1 MKRLVLKFGGTSM
14 ASMPQIKR
22 VAQKIA
28 HEYQTHKEI
37 CVVVSAMAGVTD
49 DLVHLCAEASLLHDL
64 KEYDSIV
71 STGEQVSA
79 ALLAMC
85 LQQLGLMSRSWLGWQ
100 VPIITNEHHGSA
112 HIQKIETTQLE
123 EAFQE
128 QEIAIISGFQ
138 GVSKKGRITTLG
150 RGGSD
155 VSAVALAAA
164 LGADRCDI
172 YTDVDGVYTADPRIV
187 PQAQKINQISLSEMR
202 MLAYMG
208 AKVLHP
214 RSVDLADRHSVSVQV
229 LSTFSDKI
237 GSEMPGTLVIPDD
250 QSASLSRIS
259 GVAQLRSLHVLR
271 LNLKPTDNSLL
282 ETFFEMLRQNHVF
295 IVSLNERVIH
305 GELSVTIGFLSKD
318 LPKVEKILQTLK
330 RDIGLKTYEILLS
343 YAKVSIIGMHLGRK
357 SEYIERF
364 INLFHEKAIP
374 YLYFSLSDQNLT
386 ALIPEDYVELVVRS
400 LHQGFELDKS
410 INETSLLLQDE
421 QKWMCNK
428 N

>member
-1 MKRLVLKFGGTSM
+1 M
-14 ASMPQIKR
+14 ASIPQIKR

-49 DLVHLCAEASLLHDL
+49 DLIRLCSEASLLHDV

-85 LQQLGLMSRSWLGWQ
+85 LQQIGLMSRSWLGWQ
-100 VPIITNEHHGSA
+100 IPIMTNDHHGSA
-112 HIQKIETTQLE
+112 HIQRIKTTQLE
-123 EAFQE
+123 KAFKD

-138 GVSKKGRITTLG
+138 GVSKNGRITTLG

-164 LGADRCDI
+164 LGASRCDI

-187 PQAQKINQISLSEMR
+187 PQAQEINQISLSEMR

-214 RSVDLADRHSVSVQV
+214 RSVDLAERHSVSVQV

-237 GSEMPGTLVIPDD
+237 GSEMPGTLLIPDE
-250 QSASLSRIS
+250 QSAPISRIS
-259 GVAQLRSLHVLR
+259 GVAQLRALHALR
-271 LNLKPTDNSLL
+271 LNLPRTDQPLIESFLK
-282 ETFFEMLRQNHVF
+282 TMKQNHVSLL
-295 IVSLNERVIH
+295 SLNERIAH
-305 GELSVTIGFLSKD
+305 GNLMMTIGFLSSD
-318 LPKVEKILQTLK
+318 LPKIEKII
-330 RDIGLKTYEILLS
+330 RDSKIDQKPHAYDILSS
-343 YAKVSIIGMHLGRK
+343 YAIVSVIGMHLGRNPGYLEK
-357 SEYIERF
+357 F
-364 INLFHEKAIP
+364 INMFHEKNIP

-386 ALIPEDYVELVVRS
+386 AFIPEDYVELVVRS
-400 LHQGFELDKS
+400 LHQVFELDKS
-410 INETSLLLQDE
+410 INEMSLLLQDE
-421 QKWMCNK
+421 QKWICNK

>member
-1 MKRLVLKFGGTSM
+1 M

-49 DLVHLCAEASLLHDL
+49 DLVQLCSEASLLHDT

-79 ALLAMC
+79 ALLSMC

-100 VPIITNEHHGSA
+100 IPIITNDHHGSA
-112 HIQKIETTQLE
+112 HIQRIETAHLE

-128 QEIAIISGFQ
+128 QEIAIVSGFQ
-138 GVSKKGRITTLG
+138 GVSQKGRITTLG

-164 LGADRCDI
+164 LGAGRCDI

-214 RSVDLADRHSVSVQV
+214 RSVDLAERHSVSVQV

-259 GVAQLRSLHVLR
+259 GVAQLRALHVVR
-271 LNLKPTDNSLL
+271 FNLTAGDNASLEGFL
-282 ETFFEMLRQNHVF
+282 DRLRQNHVT
-295 IVSLNERVIH
+295 ILSLNERALHDKLTVM
-305 GELSVTIGFLSKD
+305 IGFLSKD
-318 LPKVEKILQTLK
+318 LPKVEKILENSK
-330 RDIGLKTYEILLS
+330 RDLGSKSYEILLS
-343 YAKVSIIGMHLGRK
+343 YAKVSIIGMHLARK
-357 SEYIERF
+357 AEYIERF
-364 INLFHEKAIP
+364 INLFHEKKIP
-374 YLYFSLSDQNLT
+374 YLHFSFSDQNLT

-421 QKWMCNK
+421 QSGYATKIR
-428 N
+428 